1 MTTVAAG
8 ILFKSQNGRI
18 LLCRRTDGLGWAFP
32 GGVQKEGETIEGCAI
47 RECLEEVAY
56 NAGHVGPLLSR
67 RIKDGVDFS
76 TFMHN
81 CPDEFVPKLNHEHD
95 AHVWISPDHAYS
107 LNLHPGCDI
116 ALRKMKGMNELEI
129 AEAIRDQ
136 ELTSPQFVENVCL
149 VDMRISGTGFSYRP
163 KLNEWVYRRDTVYLT
178 PEFLRRCSGIPI
190 ILDHPVTQILNSD
203 EFSKRVVGT
212 MFVPYVK
219 GDEVWG
225 VAKIYDKLAINAVT
239 NMQLSTSPSVVFRD
253 TKVNYN
259 IEMEDGSNLLV
270 EGKPSFVDH
279 LAICEK
285 GVWDKGG
292 DASGI
297 RIDSEETGEAREKV
311 VTAKLDGEGPGELPA
326 PSLPPQGVSDVPA
339 PPMQGIP
346 PGLVGLADNMSRFAE
361 RLDKFMARRDLMIR

>member
-1 MTTVAAG
+1 MTVAAG
-8 ILFKSQNGRI
+8 ILFKSQNGRV
-18 LLCRRTDGLGWAFP
+18 LFCRRTDGLGWAFP
-32 GGVQKEGETIEGCAI
+32 GGVQKDGETIEGCAI
-47 RECLEEVAY
+47 RECLEEVGY

-67 RIKDGVDFS
+67 RIKDGVDFT
-76 TFMHN
+76 TFLHN
-81 CPDEFVPKLNHEHD
+81 CPDEFVPRLNHEHD
-95 AHVWISPDHAYS
+95 AFVWMNPDYADS
-107 LNLHPGCDI
+107 LGLHPGCHI
-116 ALRKMKGMNELEI
+116 ALRKMKGMNELEV
-129 AEAIRDQ
+129 AEAIRDE
-136 ELTSPQFVENVCL
+136 ELTSPQFVENVML

-190 ILDHPVTQILNSD
+190 ILEHPATQILNSD

-212 MFVPYVK
+212 MFLPYVK

-225 VAKIYDKLAINAVT
+225 VGKIYEKLAMNAV
-239 NMQLSTSPSVVFRD
+239 NNLQLSTSPSVVFRD

-270 EGKPSFVDH
+270 EGTPSFVDH

-297 RIDSEETGEAREKV
+297 RIDSEATGEPRERV
-311 VTAKLDGEGPGELPA
+311 VTAKPDGEGPGELPA
-326 PSLPPQGVSDVPA
+326 PSLPPQGAGEKPA

-346 PGLVGLADNMSRFAE
+346 PGLVGLADGLSKFAE
-361 RLDKFMARRDLMIR
+361 RLDKFMTRRDLMVR